1 MDGYTMAKT
10 RTKQIR
16 MVVSDDE
23 YAMFKKMAEDNNTSM
38 AQIIRSLIGQVRNK
52 EINDTAKAIQ
62 SVEKMLED
70 KLMKFADAQDTATAF
85 IINNMSVFY
94 ETKLSQVQAK
104 VDEMAPYYE
113 EARRIFAANEARK
126 RKTRAQKR
134 QMAN

>member
-1 MDGYTMAKT
+1 MDGDSMAKI

-23 YAMFKKMAEDNNTSM
+23 YAIFKKMAEDNNTSM
-38 AQIIRSLIGQVRNK
+38 AQIIRSLIDQVRNR
-52 EINDTAKAIQ
+52 EVNDTAKAIQ

-85 IINNMSVFY
+85 IINNMSEFY
-94 ETKLSQVQAK
+94 ETKLSQIQAK

-113 EARRIFAANEARK
+113 EARRIFAVNEARK

-134 QMAN
+134 Q

>member
-1 MDGYTMAKT
+1 MDGDTMAKT

>member
-1 MDGYTMAKT
+1 MAKI

-23 YAMFKKMAEDNNTSM
+23 YAIFKKMAEDNNTSM
-38 AQIIRSLIGQVRNK
+38 AQIIRSLIDQVRNR
-52 EINDTAKAIQ
+52 EVNDTAKAIQ

-85 IINNMSVFY
+85 IINNMSEFY
-94 ETKLSQVQAK
+94 ETKLSQIQAK

-113 EARRIFAANEARK
+113 EARRIFAVNEARK

-134 QMAN
+134 Q